1 MSLWRW
7 LLQIVLIVM
16 VGFFGYHYFT
26 RPELHQCVSIPLSSL
41 NGRTQIELD
50 QEKVDLFME
59 RFTQQMRGVASQ
71 SGALLNN
78 LSSLET
84 SAEADGDWR
93 EQLLDQGQYL
103 YCRAVVEKVEQ
114 ADKSWQKW

>member
-1 MSLWRW
+1 MGLCRW

-16 VGFFGYHYFT
+16 VVFFGYHYFT
-26 RPELHQCVSIPLSSL
+26 RPELHQCVSLPLSTL
-41 NGRTQIELD
+41 NGQTQLDLD
-50 QEKVDLFME
+50 QKKVDLFME
-59 RFTQQMRGVASQ
+59 RFTQEMRGVASH

-84 SAEADGDWR
+84 SAEANSDWR

-103 YCRAVVEKVEQ
+103 YCRAVVEKVEKTSQ
-114 ADKSWQKW
+114 TN